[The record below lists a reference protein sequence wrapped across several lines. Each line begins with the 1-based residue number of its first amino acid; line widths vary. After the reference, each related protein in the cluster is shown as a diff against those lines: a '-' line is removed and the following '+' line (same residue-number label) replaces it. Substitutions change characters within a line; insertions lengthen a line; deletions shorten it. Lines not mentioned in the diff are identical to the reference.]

1 MRINSTRLFQT
12 LFLRNNFFRRQFT
25 DSSSH
30 LQADRVVLLH
40 GFLGFRYQL
49 LPLATILKRKGFSVS
64 NFGYPSREDFILN
77 HACNLVDVLNSL
89 SLRRTSKFH
98 FVTHSLGAI
107 ILRIALAQPNCPEAA
122 KSGRLVLLVPPL
134 KGSKF
139 ARYLQSRELGGKLPK
154 WMEVTSKWII
164 GDCTGRQ
171 LMTMSAQEFEDMP
184 CFPPSSLVLVIAAE
198 MGRLNPLLEGRNDGV
213 VEVEETMLN
222 QPHYRLLVRG
232 THNSLL
238 FQPKVIEC
246 IVNFLSGKEIS
257 TDIMYVENNRTL

>member
-1 MRINSTRLFQT
+1 MLKQS
-12 LFLRNNFFRRQFT
+12 
-25 DSSSH
+25 
-30 LQADRVVLLH
+30 LLS
-40 GFLGFRYQL
+40 FIEL

-64 NFGYPSREDFILN
+64 NFGYPSRDDFIIN
-77 HACNLVDVLNSL
+77 HARNLIDVLNSL
-89 SLRRTSKFH
+89 SSRETRTFH

-107 ILRIALAQPNCPEAA
+107 ILRTALAQPNCPETA
-122 KSGRLVLLVPPL
+122 KSGRLVLLAPPL

-139 ARYLQSRELGGKLPK
+139 ARYLQSRDLGGKLPK
-154 WMEVTSKWII
+154 WMETTSKWIV

-171 LMTMSAQEFEDMP
+171 LMTMSVQEFDDMP
-184 CFPPSSLVLVIAAE
+184 YFPSSTSILVIAAE

-213 VEVEETMLN
+213 LEVEETMLG

-246 IVNFLSGKEIS
+246 ILNFLCEKKVS
-257 TDIMYVENNRTL
+257 TDIIYVQNKRLL